1 VSTFYSLYVYSLGR
15 FSARVPMLPVVVRE
29 RGPIA
34 GAWIVSYDDVNSEPG
49 DWASSEGEGDAW
61 RGSEHLECWPEELAG
76 PEYWAYRVREEVE
89 RAVIELVGEQT
100 AKGE

>member
-1 VSTFYSLYVYSLGR
+1 MGD
-15 FSARVPMLPVVVRE
+15 RE
-29 RGPIA
+29 TDG
-34 GAWIVSYDDVNSEPG
+34 ELG
-49 DWASSEGEGDAW
+49 DWTPPEGENDAW

-100 AKGE
+100 AKSE